1 MTILTELVEC
11 LGSMTQLGASEGL
24 EKLLSRS
31 RYAKSTVPYG
41 SVHGTSITNC
51 CEDSIDYIYEDY
63 SSVDVSSNSRRD
75 EVSMGN
81 GNQPSVWRKLIR
93 SLWTSFVITIL
104 VGMILLGTG
113 TTVIVYLNLN
123 TSNICSKSNDHV
135 ENIPKEVMALK
146 FIADV
151 IETMIINLWFPW
163 TMLILFRANR
173 FKEKHMKVLTISLT
187 VGLATVLYKS
197 VLFALRMYHRKSYYS
212 VPSNLF
218 FTAGIIYGS
227 YVVAENIKNEDPTV
241 SKLSSFVTLSVQFIL
256 GSIVCYALKYAI
268 VPWFNAMKN
277 EKVRAVAVAFAP
289 STALIPKVISL
300 YFAGKGMTSQT
311 NPGRLFILAWFP
323 HGVAIIIFRV
333 MQSDLK
339 RLEIFTALCVFNG
352 VVNIVMIATV
362 RLRRTV
368 GILLLGILKKAFC
381 CSTNGSSERFRSHN
395 LPLQQRLNAD
405 ICIQTML
412 CGCTSLIITQ
422 AYFALYII
430 TNFKVSLW
438 PTLDKFIVRIFVS
451 VAIDLFFNFICI
463 FIQTNWHNAPIQ
475 KVWNNNWRVHIAVS
489 FITVVMTMLYFSPI
503 LLTVIQTNE
512 DQVTNRKATN
522 CSLPFSHR

>member
-24 EKLLSRS
+24 GKLLSRS
-31 RYAKSTVPYG
+31 RHAKSTVAYG
-41 SVHGTSITNC
+41 SVHETRFKNC
-51 CEDSIDYIYEDY
+51 CEDNIDYIYEEY
-63 SSVDVSSNSRRD
+63 SSVDVSSSSRRD
-75 EVSMGN
+75 EVNMGN
-81 GNQPSVWRKLIR
+81 GNQSSIWRKLIR

-104 VGMILLGTG
+104 VGMILLGTSA
-113 TTVIVYLNLN
+113 TVIVYLNLN
-123 TSNICSKSNDHV
+123 TSNICSKWNDHV

-163 TMLILFRANR
+163 TMLILFRVNV

-187 VGLATVLYKS
+187 VGLATVFYKS
-197 VLFALRMYHRKSYYS
+197 ILFALRMYHRKSYYS
-212 VPSNLF
+212 VPSNILF
-218 FTAGIIYGS
+218 IASFIYGS

-241 SKLSSFVTLSVQFIL
+241 SKLSSFVKLSAQFIL
-256 GSIVCYALKYAI
+256 GSIVCYSLKYVI
-268 VPWFNAMKN
+268 VPWFNDIKN
-277 EKVRAVAVAFAP
+277 ESGRAVAAAFVP

-300 YFAGKGMTSQT
+300 HFAGKGIASQT

-352 VVNIVMIATV
+352 VANIVMIATV
-362 RLRRTV
+362 RLRRTI
-368 GILLLGILKKAFC
+368 GILLIGILNKAFC
-381 CSTNGSSERFRSHN
+381 CSTGSSESFRPHN
-395 LPLQQRLNAD
+395 LPALQQRLNAD
-405 ICIQTML
+405 IRIQTML

-438 PTLDKFIVRIFVS
+438 PTLDKFIVRMFVS
-451 VAIDLFFNFICI
+451 LAIDLFFNFICI
-463 FIQTNWHNAPIQ
+463 LIQTNWHNAPIQ
-475 KVWNNNWRVHIAVS
+475 KVWNNHWRVHIAVS
-489 FITVVMTMLYFSPI
+489 FITIVMTMLYFSPI

-512 DQVTNRKATN
+512 DQVHNLKARN